1 MLTKIESDYFHR
13 RMEECELFWSL
24 KGIVGQHLLKFLFC
38 SWNFPE
44 LSLPYITKDNRHR
57 DYLLSTDS
65 SEHLIPPV
73 GGHRKGKEAN
83 FKNLFK
89 CQCLNTCGICLPWS
103 SQQSFKRDSFPLWH
117 MCSVWVVQSSKMER
131 VYRNVAFLTNG
142 CKNLSLNIIIY
153 CTYKYVS
160 MHVFIYAW
168 LCLHTQVMYVCIHT
182 LTCCLIIKSCII
194 FKSRNWQ
201 VHF

>member
-13 RMEECELFWSL
+13 RKEECELFWSL
-24 KGIVGQHLLKFLFC
+24 KGIVGQHLLKFIFC
-38 SWNFPE
+38 SWNFQE
-44 LSLPYITKDNRHR
+44 LSLPYIMKDNRHR

-65 SEHLIPPV
+65 SEHLIPPL
-73 GGHRKGKEAN
+73 GGRRKGKEAN

-103 SQQSFKRDSFPLWH
+103 SQQSFKRQFSSLAYVFGVS
-117 MCSVWVVQSSKMER
+117 CSSSKMEK

-153 CTYKYVS
+153 CIYKYVS
-160 MHVFIYAW
+160 MHAFIYAW
-168 LCLHTQVMYVCIHT
+168 FMSSHTGYVCVHT
-182 LTCCLIIKSCII
+182 HIDMLLNNKILYY
-194 FKSRNWQ
+194 F
-201 VHF
+201 